1 MFGRTVSGFGSR
13 AKRGAPPLSISVAY
27 NAGEGIIEAAAPAGL
42 TIDTNAGD
50 VDATGSASGGSAPY
64 SFAWTVTED
73 SDQGNCAVLAAG
85 TQNVAQ
91 YNTLTLRT
99 VIPANAFDP
108 PVEANYTLRCTV
120 TDSTSATASATLNLL
135 VVSIPL

>member
-13 AKRGAPPLSISVAY
+13 AKRGGAPLALSVAF
-27 NAGEGIIEAAAPAGL
+27 NVGEGFLEVPGPSGTTQQTASGQV
-42 TIDTNAGD
+42 D
-50 VDATGSASGGSAPY
+50 VSGSASGGTAPY
-64 SFAWTVTED
+64 SFAWTVTEI

-85 TQNVAQ
+85 TQNVAN
-91 YNTLTLRT
+91 YNTLTFET
-99 VIPANAFDP
+99 VLPANPFDP

-120 TDSTSATASATLNLL
+120 TDSASATVEDTLNLI